1 MQTHENVLCST
12 DGKLNASKINQQNT
26 SLNTIEVPGQPV
38 TNEQLYAAILL
49 SEEPDYYD
57 PATYEGAEWPPY
69 LQSTLFKGLPAH
81 GNVFF
86 NTGFAYCLWCL
97 CFLGFA
103 GLQRWYVGQ
112 NGCAFL
118 CFFTWGC
125 CGLGSLLDFCLIPS
139 FVKDANYDVKEI
151 AKICQ
156 ERRRKLFAKQ
166 QLSLSLIQPT
176 EDSVQPSETLPYVQQ
191 SDNISSQA
199 LAYRA
204 APLESVGDA
213 SVSVSVQEG
222 CKESNFTPP
231 VGSFS
236 ADVSKADNESNYP
249 FNASTKD

>member
-57 PATYEGAEWPPY
+57 PATYEGAEWI
-69 LQSTLFKGLPAH
+69 
-81 GNVFF
+81 
-86 NTGFAYCLWCL
+86 CW
-97 CFLGFA
+97 
-103 GLQRWYVGQ
+103 
-112 NGCAFL
+112 
-118 CFFTWGC
+118 
-125 CGLGSLLDFCLIPS
+125 
-139 FVKDANYDVKEI
+139 I
-151 AKICQ
+151 A
-156 ERRRKLFAKQ
+156 AV
-166 QLSLSLIQPT
+166 PT